1 MVLSAPSFLFDLGRD
16 GFLLNNSLWYSGF
29 MPFSILLNLHQQT
42 KVKMHQNSLTQH
54 KFTEALLF
62 PVRATP
68 NLTVCLKGVSAG
80 RKHVQFQS
88 VSTESTSDTTA
99 IILTSSVYKLTIRF
113 SLYKCVKL
121 ASLKYKKVSSP
132 STFVFLLVRAKVM
145 VF

>member
-16 GFLLNNSLWYSGF
+16 GFLLNNSLWYSVF

-62 PVRATP
+62 PGRATP

-99 IILTSSVYKLTIRF
+99 IILTSSVYKLTISF
-113 SLYKCVKL
+113 SLHKCVKL
-121 ASLKYKKVSSP
+121 ASLKYKKVNSP